1 MATTLPRITS
11 MYFLFSESGRATC
24 VRYIECIM
32 NVQHSIQQI
41 QEAVALIIPDTL
53 QNVWQYLQY
62 CLGLCRDNKRAHE
75 KLL

>member
-1 MATTLPRITS
+1 
-11 MYFLFSESGRATC
+11 
-24 VRYIECIM
+24 M

-41 QEAVALIIPDTL
+41 QEAEALIIPDTL
-53 QNVWQYLQY
+53 RNVWRYLQY